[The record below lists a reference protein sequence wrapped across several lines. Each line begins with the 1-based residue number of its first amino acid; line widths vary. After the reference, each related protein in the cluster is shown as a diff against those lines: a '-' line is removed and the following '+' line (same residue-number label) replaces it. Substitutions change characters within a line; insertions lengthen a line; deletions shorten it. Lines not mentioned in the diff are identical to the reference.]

1 MLIYELLILDSCDT
15 VFNPLWRQGCYTLP
29 FASRL
34 GALSSSFGWTEGLS
48 SSTSIWSYE
57 LVAASHILLS
67 GLLMLSSQW
76 HWAYS
81 ELDVFISST
90 TGNLV
95 LDLNRIFG
103 IHLCLAGITSFFYGL
118 FHLSGLNGP
127 GMWTSDAYGLLGT
140 ARSVKP
146 VYSLTGLVLTSYG
159 VISSNHIIAG
169 VAGFLISIWHIS
181 TRPQPSLYNLL
192 AMGNLEVVLAS
203 SISSVFFLGYLVSAT
218 MWYASVTTP
227 LELLGPSRYQWDN
240 AYFALDIGSRLT
252 TNNGVL
258 LSSSWDQIPDKLVLY
273 DYIGCNPSKGGLFR
287 SGPMVKGD
295 GIVQNWLGHPYF
307 EMGTLSL
314 TVRRM
319 PAFF

>member
-1 MLIYELLILDSCDT
+1 MQTLRSSSSSYRALPWFRVHIVILNDPGRLLSCHIIHTALIAGWAGSMLIYELLILDSCDT

-103 IHLCLAGITSFFYGL
+103 IHLCLAGITSFF
-118 FHLSGLNGP
+118 
-127 GMWTSDAYGLLGT
+127 
-140 ARSVKP
+140 
-146 VYSLTGLVLTSYG
+146 
-159 VISSNHIIAG
+159 
-169 VAGFLISIWHIS
+169 
-181 TRPQPSLYNLL
+181 
-192 AMGNLEVVLAS
+192 
-203 SISSVFFLGYLVSAT
+203 
-218 MWYASVTTP
+218 
-227 LELLGPSRYQWDN
+227 
-240 AYFALDIGSRLT
+240 
-252 TNNGVL
+252 
-258 LSSSWDQIPDKLVLY
+258 
-273 DYIGCNPSKGGLFR
+273 
-287 SGPMVKGD
+287 
-295 GIVQNWLGHPYF
+295 
-307 EMGTLSL
+307 
-314 TVRRM
+314 
-319 PAFF
+319 